1 MYGKKD
7 RDYERE
13 FEEDFIKQHVGDK
26 VYRTI
31 VKELSGS
38 KDPKKRGRKIEL
50 TAEKLHN
57 FLFYLSLG
65 HTYKDSAIY
74 AHIPE
79 NTRQKYMA
87 GSETF
92 QRVASLAKD
101 NLSIQARI
109 GLAQAICGRKPA
121 YWGFKH
127 PITNEVIYI
136 LMPEVRS
143 NVRAAMWYLDQ
154 VKYFEKLN
162 KAKGEPLSGAP
173 RNEEEARLL
182 EELLKRHHDYVVRRE
197 EQEESESDKSDTIKE
212 HHN

>member
-7 RDYERE
+7 RDYAKE

-31 VKELSGS
+31 IKELSGS

-74 AHIPE
+74 AHIAE
-79 NTRQKYMA
+79 NTRQKYMG

-127 PITNEVIYI
+127 PITNEDIYV

-154 VKYFEKLN
+154 IKYFERQNKLQ
-162 KAKGEPLSGAP
+162 GEKPLGTP
-173 RNEEEARLL
+173 QNEEEARLL
-182 EELLKRHHDYVVRRE
+182 EEVLKNHHDYMRQK
-197 EQEESESDKSDTIKE
+197 EQEEIT
-212 HHN
+212 

>member
-1 MYGKKD
+1 MYGTKD
-7 RDYERE
+7 RDYEKE
-13 FEEDFIKQHVGDK
+13 FEEDFIKQHVSDK

-31 VKELSGS
+31 IKELSGAT
-38 KDPKKRGRKIEL
+38 DPKKRGRKIEL

-92 QRVASLAKD
+92 QRVSSLAKD

-136 LMPEVRS
+136 LMSEVRP
-143 NVRAAMWYLDQ
+143 NVRAAMWYLDEI
-154 VKYFEKLN
+154 KYFEKQN
-162 KAKGEPLSGAP
+162 KSSGERPLGAP
-173 RNEEEARLL
+173 RNEEEERLL
-182 EELLKRHHDYVVRRE
+182 EDVLNKHKDYIKRGG
-197 EQEESESDKSDTIKE
+197 K
-212 HHN
+212 